1 MPKTENAKQAGQ
13 QTQEDSQNQEQ
24 NQQSEALTKLL
35 APLVETVKQ
44 LQADKEQEAADKTA
58 VAEAARQAQLNKD
71 ADIQA
76 MLSDDNV
83 ADAGDDKFEQM
94 TKRQIVDLLAGAME
108 TALEAN
114 AVKIKSDI
122 GQSKVEDDKKI
133 AVIEKAVYAILGK
146 MGVQESRG
154 KHKDFD
160 DHKDAISKIMGEI
173 PGITFERAYVL
184 AKGEAGAKGA
194 HKSETDSEKPTNA
207 GWTPQGG
214 AQGGVL
220 PNQNALQAIADRGR
234 ESREEATMTKSGT
247 IGIRNIIKAG
257 IDKAMASNE

>member
-1 MPKTENAKQAGQ
+1 MTQTDKAKEA
-13 QTQEDSQNQEQ
+13 SQKEAMQEQ

-35 APLVETVKQ
+35 APLVETVKR
-44 LQADKEQEAADKTA
+44 LEADKAQEAADK
-58 VAEAARQAQLNKD
+58 VATQEAARQVQLDKD
-71 ADIQA
+71 ADITA
-76 MLSDDNV
+76 MLSDTDTS
-83 ADAGDDKFEQM
+83 DAGEDKFEQM
-94 TKRQIVDLLAGAME
+94 SKRQIVDLLAGAME

-122 GQSKVEDDKKI
+122 GQSKAKDNEKI

-173 PGITFERAYVL
+173 PGITFERAYKV
-184 AKGEAGAKGA
+184 AKFEAAEKGT
-194 HKSETDSEKPTNA
+194 HKSETDSEKPSNA
-207 GWTPQGG
+207 GWTPEGG
-214 AQGGVL
+214 TQGGVL

-234 ESREEATMTKSGT
+234 ESREGAAVTKSGT
-247 IGIRNIIKAG
+247 VGIRNIINAG
-257 IDKAMASNE
+257 VEKVMAAKE

>member
-1 MPKTENAKQAGQ
+1 MTQTEKAKQASQ
-13 QTQEDSQNQEQ
+13 QSQEGSQEQ

-58 VAEAARQAQLNKD
+58 AHEAARQVQLDKD
-71 ADIQA
+71 ADIA
-76 MLSDDNV
+76 TMLSDTNV
-83 ADAGDDKFEQM
+83 VDTGDDKFEQM
-94 TKRQIVDLLAGAME
+94 SKRQIVDLLAGAME

-114 AVKIKSDI
+114 AVKIKNDI
-122 GQSKVEDDKKI
+122 CQSKAKDDEKI

-146 MGVQESRG
+146 MGVQESRS

-160 DHKDAISKIMGEI
+160 EHKDAISKIMGEI

-184 AKGEAGAKGA
+184 AKGEAGARGT

-207 GWTPQGG
+207 GWQPQGG
-214 AQGGVL
+214 VI
-220 PNQNALQAIADRGR
+220 PNQTALQAIADRGR
-234 ESREEATMTKSGT
+234 ESREETAVTKSGT
-247 IGIRNIIKAG
+247 VGFRNIVSAALEKQFN
-257 IDKAMASNE
+257 DE

>member
-1 MPKTENAKQAGQ
+1 MAKTTNAQQASQ
-13 QTQEDSQNQEQ
+13 KSQEDPQEQ
-24 NQQSEALTKLL
+24 NQQSEALKELL
-35 APLVETVKQ
+35 APLVATVKQ
-44 LQADKEQEAADKTA
+44 LQSDKEQEVADKAA
-58 VAEAARQAQLNKD
+58 VLEAARQKKLNED
-71 ADIQA
+71 ADIAA
-76 MLSDDNV
+76 MLSDPDTSDV
-83 ADAGDDKFEQM
+83 GDDKFEQM
-94 TKRQIVDLLAGAME
+94 SKRQMVDLLAGAME

-122 GQSKVEDDKKI
+122 GQSKAKDDEKI

-194 HKSETDSEKPTNA
+194 HKSETDSEKPSNE
-207 GWTPQGG
+207 GWQPQGG

-247 IGIRNIIKAG
+247 IGIRNIINAG
-257 IDKAMASNE
+257 IDKAMTAKE